1 MFGAGGAV
9 FGSNVVNVEW
19 WRCVSTLRGHDGD
32 ILDVAWAPHD
42 TYLASVSVDNTVIIW
57 NACKWPGEQLL

>member
-1 MFGAGGAV
+1 M

-19 WRCVSTLRGHDGD
+19 WRCVTNLRGHDGD

-42 TYLASVSVDNTVIIW
+42 AYLASVSVDNTVIIW
-57 NACKWPGEQLL
+57 NTAKWPGQSKNSFSFST